1 MAPEAVKNEPSVK
14 LKFELWSKN
23 MEIVY
28 GSRPK
33 VDAFID
39 QTYLVTL
46 VKLIVYLRLSG
57 DNITRKN
64 KIKRALTGEY
74 FSAYGILNLI
84 EEDFFIWI
92 LHPKIIEESLDL
104 ACNLAKELLRYDMSQ
119 VDEDLFKE
127 IYQEIVR
134 RSERHRIGEYYTP
147 EWLVQLTLKEALNIW
162 FKRNKDKDAPR
173 ILDPACGSGTFLCN
187 VIHMIR
193 DILERKSKSPA
204 EILDF
209 ILNNIVGI
217 DINPLTVIIARAN
230 YLIALGQLLKL
241 GKRIVIPVYISDSI
255 KLPEIETIYSYTANE
270 KVQVYQITVNKF
282 KIQIPTEIA
291 KKGTN

>member
-1 MAPEAVKNEPSVK
+1 
-14 LKFELWSKN
+14 
-23 MEIVY
+23 
-28 GSRPK
+28 
-33 VDAFID
+33 
-39 QTYLVTL
+39 
-46 VKLIVYLRLSG
+46 
-57 DNITRKN
+57 
-64 KIKRALTGEY
+64 
-74 FSAYGILNLI
+74 
-84 EEDFFIWI
+84 
-92 LHPKIIEESLDL
+92 
-104 ACNLAKELLRYDMSQ
+104 
-119 VDEDLFKE
+119 
-127 IYQEIVR
+127 VR

-187 VIHMIR
+187 AIHMIR